1 MCFWICFSL
10 DGADDTNKSE
20 KNDKNDQKSGDSSQT
35 SGEKQ
40 SDLDSTSTSHH
51 CKCAKPMH
59 PCQIYF
65 MQLLC
70 GLILKS

>member
-1 MCFWICFSL
+1 MCFWICFRFSV

-20 KNDKNDQKSGDSSQT
+20 KNEKNDQKSGDSSQT

-51 CKCAKPMH
+51 CKCVAHAPM
-59 PCQIYF
+59 PDLFYAIVVWF
-65 MQLLC
+65 NP
-70 GLILKS
+70 